1 MSTLQP
7 SSSSSHVGE
16 STQLVHDTNKNN
28 SMLLAGTTIQSM
40 HDTTKH
46 NSILLVGKPNT
57 NLVETWGRV
66 QYAMTQLQKISLRIV
81 QCHTTTMRPCQRI
94 QLVLSLRPSTSGFR
108 PRGGARDI
116 NRTVQFISIV
126 WYSYIHEQANNTRVP
141 DQRGTHVHF
150 VGARADAL
158 GCIWLKNDLS

>member
-1 MSTLQP
+1 
-7 SSSSSHVGE
+7 
-16 STQLVHDTNKNN
+16 
-28 SMLLAGTTIQSM
+28 MLLAGTTTQSM

-46 NSILLVGKPNT
+46 NSILLVGTTDT

-66 QYAMTQLQKISLRIV
+66 QYAVTHLAGIPMRIV
-81 QCHTTTMRPCQRI
+81 QFHTTTVRPCQRI
-94 QLVLSLRPSTSGFR
+94 QLVLSLRPSTSGLR
-108 PRGGARDI
+108 PRGGARDT

-126 WYSYIHEQANNTRVP
+126 WYSYFNEQAISTCVP
-141 DQRGTHVHF
+141 DQRGTHVHL